1 VRDFIQFVVNGL
13 SLGSIYA
20 LLALGFVVIFKATE
34 VVNFAHGSI
43 LALGAYT
50 ISRFSTGSHVSFY
63 VAVLFGVGVAAV
75 LALVIER
82 GLVRTMAGRSV
93 IAVSIMTIG
102 VDFIVRTDTT
112 RRIGVDVLTLGD
124 PWRDGIVH
132 LGIAGVTIPTA
143 RMVAILTA
151 FVLLGGFF
159 AWFKF
164 SPFGV
169 AMRASAEDA
178 ETASLM
184 GIRLGRVSAVAWV
197 LAGALAAVAGVFL
210 TAFPSPGLD
219 AGTGDVALRAFPA
232 AILGGLD
239 STAGAVVGGLIIGV
253 AEVLAAGYQSN
264 LAFLG
269 RGFDEVMPYVVMV
282 AVLLVRPSGLFGT
295 REVTRV

>member
-1 VRDFIQFVVNGL
+1 VRDFIQFVFNGL

-43 LALGAYT
+43 LALGAYA
-50 ISRFSTGSHVSFY
+50 IARFSAGSHLNFY
-63 VAVLFGVGVAAV
+63 LAVLLGVAIAAL
-75 LALVIER
+75 LALIIER

-102 VDFIVRTDTT
+102 VDFIVRTETT

-132 LGIAGVTIPTA
+132 LGVAGVTVPTA
-143 RMVAILTA
+143 RLVAILTA
-151 FVLLGGFF
+151 LVLLGGFF

-164 SPFGV
+164 SAFGV

-197 LAGALAAVAGVFL
+197 LAGSLAAVAGVFL

-219 AGTGDVALRAFPA
+219 AATGDVALRAFPA

-253 AEVLAAGYQSN
+253 AEVLTAGYQSN
-264 LAFLG
+264 LTFLG
-269 RGFDEVMPYVVMV
+269 RGFDAVMPYVVMV

-295 REVTRV
+295 REATRV

>member
-1 VRDFIQFVVNGL
+1 MKDFLQFVFNGL

-43 LALGAYT
+43 LALGAYA
-50 ISRFSTGSHVSFY
+50 IARFSFTSHINFY
-63 VAVLFGVGVAAV
+63 LSVLLGVAVAGL
-75 LALVIER
+75 LALIIER

-102 VDFIVRTDTT
+102 VDLIVRTETT

-124 PWRDGIVH
+124 PWRDGIVRF
-132 LGIAGVTIPTA
+132 AGLLLPTA
-143 RMVAILTA
+143 RVVAICTA
-151 FVLLGGFF
+151 LVLLGAFF
-159 AWFKF
+159 LWFKF
-164 SPFGV
+164 SSFGI
-169 AMRASAEDA
+169 AMRASAEDI

-210 TAFPSPGLD
+210 TAFPSAGLD
-219 AGTGDVALRAFPA
+219 ASTGDVALRAFPA

-239 STAGAVVGGLIIGV
+239 STSGAVVGGLIIGV
-253 AEVLAAGYQSN
+253 AEVLTAGYQSN
-264 LAFLG
+264 LSFLG
-269 RGFDEVMPYVVMV
+269 RGFDQVMPYVVMV
-282 AVLLVRPSGLFGT
+282 AVLLVRPTGLFGT
-295 REVTRV
+295 REATRV

>member
-1 VRDFIQFVVNGL
+1 VKDFLQFVFNGL

-43 LALGAYT
+43 LALGAYA
-50 ISRFSTGSHVSFY
+50 ISRFSFNSHINFY
-63 VAVLFGVGVAAV
+63 LSVLLGMAIAGL
-75 LALVIER
+75 LALIIER

-102 VDFIVRTDTT
+102 VDLIVRTETT
-112 RRIGVDVLTLGD
+112 RRIGVDVLTLSD
-124 PWRDGIVH
+124 PWKDHIVNF
-132 LGIAGVTIPTA
+132 AGLLLPTA
-143 RMVAILTA
+143 RLAAIITA
-151 FVLLGGFF
+151 LVLLAGFF
-159 AWFKF
+159 LWFKF

-184 GIRLGRVSAVAWV
+184 GIRLGRISAVAWV
-197 LAGALAAVAGVFL
+197 LAGALAAIAGVFL
-210 TAFPSPGLD
+210 TAFPSAGLD
-219 AGTGDVALRAFPA
+219 SGTGDVALRAFPA

-253 AEVLAAGYQSN
+253 AEVLTAGYQSN
-264 LAFLG
+264 LSFLG

-295 REVTRV
+295 REATRV

>member
-1 VRDFIQFVVNGL
+1 MKDFVQFVFNGL

-43 LALGAYT
+43 LALGAYA
-50 ISRFSTGSHVSFY
+50 ISRFAFNSHLNFY
-63 VAVLFGVGVAAV
+63 LSVLLGVAIAGL
-75 LALVIER
+75 LALIIER

-102 VDFIVRTDTT
+102 VDLIVRTETT
-112 RRIGVDVLTLGD
+112 RRIGVDVLTLND
-124 PWRDGIVH
+124 PWRDHVVH
-132 LGIAGVTIPTA
+132 FAGLILPTA
-143 RMVAILTA
+143 RLVAIIVALALLAA
-151 FVLLGGFF
+151 FFL
-159 AWFKF
+159 WFKF
-164 SPFGV
+164 SPFGI

-184 GIRLGRVSAVAWV
+184 GIRLGRISAVAWV

-210 TAFPSPGLD
+210 TAFPSAGLD
-219 AGTGDVALRAFPA
+219 ATTGDVALRAFPA

-253 AEVLAAGYQSN
+253 AEVLTAGYQSN
-264 LAFLG
+264 LSFLG

-295 REVTRV
+295 REATRV